1 MITNQQVIPTETQA
15 ENNGQNNPLFP
26 VFLKLEQLHVL
37 LVGAG
42 NVGLEKL
49 HALLHNAPQ
58 TRITIV
64 AGRVL
69 NELRVFAA
77 DYPAVH
83 IIERDF
89 EPADLEGKD
98 VVVIAI
104 DNSETSA
111 VIRRLAKD
119 KRLLANVADTPE
131 LCDFYLGS
139 IVQKGDLKIAIST
152 NGKSPTAAKRLREV
166 LNDALPAQ
174 LNDVINNLHT
184 IRQRL
189 NGDFQHKVQ
198 QLNDITKVLVE
209 TPAAVTEAPAAAL
222 KQPPHK
228 PPLWIRIVRV
238 CVFAVICMIVGA
250 VIFSY
255 IPAAWILNAKVYV
268 ARYGGDNFLWM
279 LGAGFLAQLVDGAM
293 GMGYGVLSTT
303 LLMSAGVRLAS
314 ISSSVHMAE
323 MFSVG
328 ATGISHYRYGNVN
341 KKLLKALAIPGAIGA
356 ICGAVVISTIGDK
369 YAHWLRPLVSVYTF
383 YLGFRIIAKA
393 FAKRKKQKKITR
405 VGPVAMLGG
414 FLDAFGGGWG
424 PLVTSTLISR
434 GRNPQYTIGTSTL
447 TKFFTSIASTT
458 TFIVIMHET
467 PVQVIAGLILGGL
480 IAAPIAAKLVGKLP
494 LKTMFICVGT
504 LVIICSL
511 RILFKAFF

>member
-1 MITNQQVIPTETQA
+1 MLTNQEVITTTT
-15 ENNGQNNPLFP
+15 GSSGNPLFP
-26 VFLKLEQLHVL
+26 VFLKLEQMHVL

-49 HALLHNAPQ
+49 HALLHNAPR
-58 TRITIV
+58 THVTIV
-64 AGRVL
+64 AGEVL
-69 NELRVFAA
+69 DEVRSFAA
-77 DYPAVH
+77 DYPSVQ
-83 IIERDF
+83 IEQRLF
-89 EPADLEGKD
+89 EPGDIAGKD
-98 VVVIAI
+98 VVVVAVN
-104 DNSETSA
+104 DKQTSA
-111 VIRRLAKD
+111 YIRSLAKE
-119 KRLLANVADTPE
+119 KKLLVNVADTPE

-139 IVQKGDLKIAIST
+139 IVQKGDLKLAIST

-166 LNDALPAQ
+166 LADALPAQ
-174 LNDVINNLHT
+174 LNEVIGNLHT

-189 NGDFQHKVQ
+189 NGDFHEKVQ
-198 QLNDITKVLVE
+198 QLNDITKVLVSDAGPE
-209 TPAAVTEAPAAAL
+209 PV
-222 KQPPHK
+222 KQKQVPRK
-228 PPLWIRIVRV
+228 PPLWIRVVRI
-238 CVFAVICMIVGA
+238 CVFALICMIVGA

-255 IPAAWILNAKVYV
+255 IPATWIISGKQWI

-356 ICGAVVISTIGDK
+356 VCGAVVISTIGDK

-393 FAKRKKQKKITR
+393 FAKRRGKQKKITR
-405 VGPVAMLGG
+405 VAPVALLGG

-434 GRNPQYTIGTSTL
+434 GRSPQYTIGSSTL

-467 PVQVIAGLILGGL
+467 PVQVIAGLIIGGL
-480 IAAPIAAKLVGKLP
+480 IAAPVAAKLVGKLP
-494 LKTMFICVGT
+494 MKTMFICVGT

>member
-1 MITNQQVIPTETQA
+1 MVTNEQVNTTLSTTTETG
-15 ENNGQNNPLFP
+15 NNGHGNPLFP
-26 VFLKLEQLHVL
+26 VFLKLEQLPVL

-49 HALLHNAPQ
+49 QALVGNAPQ

-69 NELRVFAA
+69 DAVRDFVADNPAIELL
-77 DYPAVH
+77 
-83 IIERDF
+83 ERDF
-89 EPADLEGKD
+89 EPADLEHKA
-98 VVVIAI
+98 VVIIAI
-104 DNSETSA
+104 DDSA
-111 VIRRLAKD
+111 ASAGIRQLA
-119 KRLLANVADTPE
+119 RQRNLLVNVADTPE
-131 LCDFYLGS
+131 LCDFYLGAV
-139 IVQKGDLKIAIST
+139 VQKGDLKLAIST

-166 LNDALPAQ
+166 LNEALPPQ
-174 LNDVINNLHT
+174 LNEVINNLHV

-189 NGDFQHKVQ
+189 NGDFHEKVR
-198 QLNDITKVLVE
+198 QLNDLTQVLVND
-209 TPAAVTEAPAAAL
+209 PAAEVDKPRPV
-222 KQPPHK
+222 QRK
-228 PPLWIRIVRV
+228 PPLWIRVVRL
-238 CVFAVICMIVGA
+238 CVFALLCMIVGA

-255 IPAAWILNAKVYV
+255 IPAAWIISGKVWV

-369 YAHWLRPLVSVYTF
+369 YAHWLRPVVSVYTF

-393 FAKRKKQKKITR
+393 FAKRKKQAKITK
-405 VGPVAMLGG
+405 VGGVAILGG

-434 GRNPQYTIGTSTL
+434 GRSPQYTVGSATL
-447 TKFFTSIASTT
+447 AKFFTSIASTT
-458 TFIVIMHET
+458 TFILIMHET
-467 PVQVIAGLILGGL
+467 PVQVIAGLIIGGL

-494 LKTMFICVGT
+494 LKTMFVCVGT